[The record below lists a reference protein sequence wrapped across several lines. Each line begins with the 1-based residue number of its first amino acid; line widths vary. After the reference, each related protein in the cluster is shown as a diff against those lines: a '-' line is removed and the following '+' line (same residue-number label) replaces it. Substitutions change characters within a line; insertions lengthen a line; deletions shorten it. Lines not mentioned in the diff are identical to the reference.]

1 MSPFGLAA
9 SAFTCANISPV
20 AFCTTATRVP
30 VAFSKPTA
38 IPWHHA
44 VLGAVASATA
54 DEVRS
59 ALTHL
64 EARGEI
70 ARRRAAGGAE
80 VYARTPTTK
89 RAEAD
94 TFLLGVDLGGTKTE
108 IIALDAGG
116 NERLRRRENTP

>member
-1 MSPFGLAA
+1 MAHETPAHASRFDALVDAIRRYLA
-9 SAFTCANISPV
+9 TH
-20 AFCTTATRVP
+20 
-30 VAFSKPTA
+30 PTA
-38 IPWHHA
+38 SDTVEGIAGWA
-44 VLGAVASATA
+44 VGAVASATA

-94 TFLLGVDLGGTKTE
+94 TFLLGVDLGGT
-108 IIALDAGG
+108 
-116 NERLRRRENTP
+116 